1 VFVAELAISILMILQ
16 IFKNVYCAVR
26 ITETFIKASIHDRR
40 CAPER
45 GGTRRG
51 RRRLHPRR
59 FCRDA
64 HTFCQVYT
72 ASGEEVSGLRDG
84 GVSGE
89 VEGSTRDKHQS
100 ARRHDSQFRQA
111 VPEGKD
117 TQSHLHAQRH
127 QDAIRL
133 CASRNI
139 ANRVRR
145 RRWTHREHSRHDIS
159 LLNYRTRLGTSLLI
173 SNTISLSLLN
183 SLKTFLKKTIKFSFR
198 QRCERHP
205 AYKI

>member
-1 VFVAELAISILMILQ
+1 MPCLILCRQNNRNIY
-16 IFKNVYCAVR
+16 I
-26 ITETFIKASIHDRR
+26 IKASIHDRR
-40 CAPER
+40 CSPER

-64 HTFCQVYT
+64 HTFRQVYT

-89 VEGSTRDKHQS
+89 AEGSTRDKHQS
-100 ARRHDSQFRQA
+100 ARRHDPQFRQA
-111 VPEGKD
+111 VPEGED

-133 CASRNI
+133 RAPRNI

-145 RRWTHREHSRHDIS
+145 RRWTHR
-159 LLNYRTRLGTSLLI
+159 
-173 SNTISLSLLN
+173 
-183 SLKTFLKKTIKFSFR
+183 
-198 QRCERHP
+198 
-205 AYKI
+205 